1 MLWICL
7 LIGSIF
13 TTVIL
18 ILYLFS
24 KFIVWLALK
33 QYEAEKKV
41 ATDYID
47 FTYDSTGRKNL
58 GHELRLLTRETE
70 HRKEDKAHVNKTR
83 NEKNET
89 I

>member
-70 HRKEDKAHVNKTR
+70 NRKEDKGHVNKTR